1 MIFIDRCKR
10 QRIFKSYNSSFR
22 DRKKRNKK
30 KPKIF
35 YINDLYCIK
44 FFVNNIK

>member
-1 MIFIDRCKR
+1 MDKYRK

-35 YINDLYCIK
+35 FINYLCYLK
-44 FFVNNIK
+44 FFCK